1 MSVCSISNVI
11 DVLEDVQANTWE
23 RGSRTYKK
31 CSTEEH
37 DIRGIKCN
45 SFGNDQ
51 LVIGGYS
58 SLMYSN
64 GPGDA
69 FQYHDDIMLVFTE
82 LPSRKHIQ
90 IYSNILN
97 KNSGVSIEI

>member
-1 MSVCSISNVI
+1 MSVCSISNAI

-64 GPGDA
+64 GPGGCFSVSWRHNA
-69 FQYHDDIMLVFTE
+69 SVYRASITE
-82 LPSRKHIQ
+82 AYTNLFK
-90 IYSNILN
+90 YF
-97 KNSGVSIEI
+97 E